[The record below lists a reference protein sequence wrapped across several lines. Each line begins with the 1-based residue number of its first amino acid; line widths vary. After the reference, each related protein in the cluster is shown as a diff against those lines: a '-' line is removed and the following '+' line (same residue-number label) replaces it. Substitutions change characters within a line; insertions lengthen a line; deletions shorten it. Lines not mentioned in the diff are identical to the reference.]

1 MNASIIINE
10 ILDKKKQVKLDEV
23 IKYWENTPEKLI
35 QFWKSVSKSNT
46 ITDLWDPWNIPDFYR
61 SFTENY
67 LEPPL

>member
-1 MNASIIINE
+1 VNASIIINE